1 MAKTQDDLNRLLG
14 VNLPD
19 GRRMKN
25 GVLISAEDAARTDA
39 TTARNAALS
48 AEAASS
54 AITPSTPIGQ
64 PAPAMQPAPAL
75 GNTPVGNAVANTLRS
90 AAPTTTAAAPAMP
103 APAMPGQPA
112 PLSQP
117 PGFNPYTQG
126 IDVNSYV
133 GSRYSKDFAANNP
146 QPQLEPEDVTL
157 ARQMLRANAG
167 SAPGRFYDEGNLA
180 KATPTQLRTEAAML
194 PTYKANAAA
203 ASEDAA
209 LKESY
214 QFIQNATARPDGAGF
229 TSADAAAALGRYVGA
244 GGKDAK
250 RIEELRQ
257 TGEGL
262 VKGSAPAKPMPG
274 SAGYETITLP
284 GGATIVRDNA
294 TGQPVAG
301 ADILKPADKKSD
313 EKALTATEIQKL
325 TALQQA
331 ASDIETIDQRF
342 ASYEDPNYGGP
353 IAGRL
358 KSMLSL
364 GTNPRTSEIE
374 NLITAATPN
383 LARGVFGEVG
393 VLTDEDVKR
402 YARLLPNVNDTAEQR
417 GNKLRDLRARLKSSM
432 DETIGTLSAA
442 GRDVNGIRERATGS
456 APAAAP
462 AGITPEAAAAE
473 LARRRQAKAQ

>member
-103 APAMPGQPA
+103 APAIPGQPA

-180 KATPTQLRTEAAML
+180 KATPTQLRIEAAML

-244 GGKDAK
+244 GGKDLK

-262 VKGSAPAKPMPG
+262 VKGSRQPAAPQAVTLTYPDGTAVRGVWDGNNFSQEKQPTMNETALAEARREREALRKAG
-274 SAGYETITLP
+274 DSAGVTEYDAYIKRLTTP
-284 GGATIVRDNA
+284 SGGLLARIFGD
-294 TGQPVAG
+294 
-301 ADILKPADKKSD
+301 
-313 EKALTATEIQKL
+313 TAPEV
-325 TALQQA
+325 
-331 ASDIETIDQRF
+331 
-342 ASYEDPNYGGP
+342 P
-353 IAGRL
+353 
-358 KSMLSL
+358 
-364 GTNPRTSEIE
+364 
-374 NLITAATPN
+374 ATP
-383 LARGVFGEVG
+383 AAKV
-393 VLTDEDVKR
+393 
-402 YARLLPNVNDTAEQR
+402 ATAPVPQ
-417 GNKLRDLRARLKSSM
+417 M
-432 DETIGTLSAA
+432 QSAA
-442 GRDVNGIRERATGS
+442 ALAQS
-456 APAAAP
+456 APALPSGVATPPANAVATLRANPALAAQFDAKYG
-462 AGITPEAAAAE
+462 AGTAARV
-473 LARRRQAKAQ
+473 LGQ